1 LFRNAGTLVAV
12 SSLLYVSKSLVP
24 VAAQAGEL
32 HHIVGVARARNERL
46 SVTGALLYTEEHFA
60 QILEGPAAAVAE
72 LMEHI
77 AADPRHTRLKVI
89 WTDEPAGRSFADWSL
104 AYSGP
109 SRYVDRYIRPF
120 YDGEDRPD
128 GKAIRSLLKLIR
140 ELARPQPP
148 PRIASA
154 GRDARA

>member
-1 LFRNAGTLVAV
+1 VAV

-32 HHIVGVARARNERL
+32 GHIVEVARARNELL

-60 QILEGPAAAVAE
+60 QLLEGPAAAVAE
-72 LMEHI
+72 LMAQI
-77 AADPRHTRLKVI
+77 AADPRHTNLKVI
-89 WTDEPAGRSFADWSL
+89 WTEEPAGRSFADWSL

-120 YDGEDRPD
+120 YDCGDRPD
-128 GKAIRSLLKLIR
+128 AQAIRSLRNLLR

-148 PRIASA
+148 PRIAFA